1 MRKNVLLVLLGLNA
15 VMQLGG
21 GTMMTLRPAKMA
33 VEVFR
38 TSATPETM
46 KLVGVVGG
54 ATLSFA
60 LLTVV
65 AMLMLVRD
73 ARLGFALA
81 RLEGV
86 MLALVGAVML
96 ETGTSMGAVDIAKG
110 VVIALVAWPVGSARL
125 AGSAAG

>member
-1 MRKNVLLVLLGLNA
+1 M
-15 VMQLGG
+15 
-21 GTMMTLRPAKMA
+21 
-33 VEVFR
+33 
-38 TSATPETM
+38 
-46 KLVGVVGG
+46 
-54 ATLSFA
+54 
-60 LLTVV
+60 LTVV
-65 AMLMLVRD
+65 AMLTLVRD

-125 AGSAAG
+125 AGTAAG